1 MTHSTLGGLVV
12 TLSAVLLAAC
22 SSTPVDPNA
31 GKPAG
36 TSAAG
41 ATGAAST
48 TGAAK
53 PVAASTV
60 ATVSLPPHLDPKSA
74 IATERSVFFNYDVFT
89 IKSDYA
95 ALIERHGK
103 YLASRPALSI
113 RVEGNA
119 DERGSAEYNLA
130 LGQKRAQ
137 AVVQALKIVGAKD
150 GQMEAVS
157 WGEERPR
164 SAGHDE
170 AAWAENRRADL
181 QYPKQ

>member
-1 MTHSTLGGLVV
+1 MTHPILRGLVV
-12 TLSAVLLAAC
+12 ALSAALLAAC
-22 SSTPVDPNA
+22 SSTAVDPNA

-36 TSAAG
+36 TSAVSSTG
-41 ATGAAST
+41 ATST
-48 TGAAK
+48 TDAAR

-74 IATERSVFFNYDVFT
+74 IATQRSVFFDYDVFT
-89 IKSDYA
+89 IRSDYA

-181 QYPKQ
+181 QYPEQ